1 MVKLI
6 KKMFISEF
14 GLKLREKFYPT
25 KNNDPETNLLLMQA
39 MDRFRNCE
47 NKKNKSQI
55 KREILVCKKFWKC
68 YPHHYFINNLYLADN
83 EVTDEELIN

>member
-1 MVKLI
+1 MAKLVKKIL
-6 KKMFISEF
+6 MSEF
-14 GLKLREKFYPT
+14 GLKLREKFYPS
-25 KNNDPETNLLLMQA
+25 KNKDADAFTHLEQSIK
-39 MDRFRNCE
+39 RFYSCD